1 MSNLSSPMTKE
12 EFVAIGVEN
21 GFTIIP
27 PKNDIMK
34 EGVRMQRDSNGNPEI
49 ITYWE
54 TTGKISTVIKN
65 HPKYGNSQ
73 QFSSPNRDQ
82 LVLMLTNSTGPGR
95 GLRTHTGT
103 GYRERKNSQDVK
115 GM

>member
-1 MSNLSSPMTKE
+1 MTNLSSPMTKE
-12 EFVAIGVEN
+12 EFVTLGEEN

-27 PKNDIMK
+27 PKSDIKK

-65 HPKYGNSQ
+65 HPKHGNSQ

-103 GYRERKNSQDVK
+103 GYRERKNYPRR
-115 GM
+115 